1 MTATS
6 CLPVPKTNS
15 VSVLLCFEILELYA
29 EKITLKSSR
38 QNIKNVIIQYQELK
52 KQIKLQCF
60 PLDKLQAESV
70 EWYIKP
76 GSSSRVAAGVML
88 STHNSNSLAQ
98 VFYSS
103 LIPSFHP
110 LHGTLDR
117 EKHCIATC
125 QTMHYCSLLKHLLQ
139 FCQHILDFVY

>member
-1 MTATS
+1 M
-6 CLPVPKTNS
+6 
-15 VSVLLCFEILELYA
+15 I
-29 EKITLKSSR
+29 
-38 QNIKNVIIQYQELK
+38 IKYQEIK

-60 PLDKLQAESV
+60 PHDKLQAESV

-110 LHGTLDR
+110 LHGTLDK

-125 QTMHYCSLLKHLLQ
+125 QPMHYSTLQ
-139 FCQHILDFVY
+139 NNFVSIS